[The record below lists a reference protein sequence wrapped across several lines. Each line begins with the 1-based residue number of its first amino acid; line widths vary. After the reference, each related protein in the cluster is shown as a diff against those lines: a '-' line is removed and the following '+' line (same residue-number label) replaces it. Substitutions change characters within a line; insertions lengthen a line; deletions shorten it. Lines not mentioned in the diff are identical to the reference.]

1 MKIGTM
7 LNIILAEISK
17 DYHWKNIDKIVK
29 INDMYDIKSTFFW
42 IVNKGKSKSGIE
54 NADYNISDV
63 EDEIKLVDESR
74 MLMVFINRLLI

>member
-29 INDMYDIKSTFFW
+29 INDMYDIKSTFF
-42 IVNKGKSKSGIE
+42 G
-54 NADYNISDV
+54 
-63 EDEIKLVDESR
+63 
-74 MLMVFINRLLI
+74 